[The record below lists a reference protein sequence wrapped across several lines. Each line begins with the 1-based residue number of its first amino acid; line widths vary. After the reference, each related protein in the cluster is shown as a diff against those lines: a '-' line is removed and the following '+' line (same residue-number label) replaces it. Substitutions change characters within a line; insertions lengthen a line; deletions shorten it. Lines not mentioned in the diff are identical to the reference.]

1 MTTTYLVVGSQSK
14 IGTQI
19 TNDLLVKG
27 SKIFTVDTKTESNDS
42 GMSGDISDP
51 DFITSIFSKV
61 LVNTLEIRM
70 INLAGITI
78 SENGVYSIESW
89 NKTIETNTFGTFLL
103 LREFHSRLLASQ
115 IQSGS
120 IVTISSAIANK
131 SLQDNPA
138 YPASKL
144 AVEALTRHYANK
156 FAKYNVS
163 VNCISPGYIKSGMSE
178 KSYNVPELREK
189 RSNLSF
195 MKRWGEVKE
204 VSELA
209 LFLLEKQSTF
219 LTGAVY
225 PIDGGW
231 NANADL

>member
-1 MTTTYLVVGSQSK
+1 
-14 IGTQI
+14 
-19 TNDLLVKG
+19 
-27 SKIFTVDTKTESNDS
+27 
-42 GMSGDISDP
+42 
-51 DFITSIFSKV
+51 
-61 LVNTLEIRM
+61 
-70 INLAGITI
+70 
-78 SENGVYSIESW
+78 VYSIESW

-231 NANADL
+231 SANADL